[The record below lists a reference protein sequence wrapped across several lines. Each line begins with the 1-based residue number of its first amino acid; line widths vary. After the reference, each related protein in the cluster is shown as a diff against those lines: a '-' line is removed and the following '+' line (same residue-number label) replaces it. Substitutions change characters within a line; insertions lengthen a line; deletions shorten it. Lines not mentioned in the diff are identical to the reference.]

1 MPYLKSPVSNK
12 ILKKQIFR
20 KKKTTETQQ
29 GNENV
34 DLGTKPQ
41 IWRH

>member
-20 KKKTTETQQ
+20 KKKQQ
-29 GNENV
+29 KHSKA
-34 DLGTKPQ
+34 LKT
-41 IWRH
+41 